1 MSLRHKWED
10 LVWEIK
16 RYILT
21 IKVDVYPTHPGF
33 PSHTSVKGTLFKIWE
48 VPLDS
53 FMTPMTDKRDV
64 DLGYIIENVPFF
76 HKLHIHYSKD
86 FTNLVTKLYR
96 EVIVK

>member
-1 MSLRHKWED
+1 MSLRHKLED
-10 LVWEIK
+10 LVWKTK
-16 RYILT
+16 RYIVT

-33 PSHTSVKGTLFKIWE
+33 PSHTSVTGILLNFYK

-76 HKLHIHYSKD
+76 HKLHVHYGED
-86 FTNLVTKLYR
+86 FRGLHTKLYK
-96 EVIVK
+96 EVIVR